1 MGCRLDLD
9 LRGLDLDLRGR
20 QLKVKDFL
28 NVLFFQHDWLRSG
41 GGCILSCGKA

>member
-20 QLKVKDFL
+20 QLKDFL